1 MDATTLLGTIAPI
14 ITVIN
19 ILPQIHITYKTRDVN
34 GVSILTIYMI
44 MLANMLWF
52 IYGYII
58 NNIPIIITNVASFL
72 LNLYRAILYY
82 RFVKNNETVI

>member
-1 MDATTLLGTIAPI
+1 MDAITLLGTIAPI

-44 MLANMLWF
+44 MFANMLWLV
-52 IYGYII
+52 YGEII
-58 NNIPIIITNVASFL
+58 NNTPIILTNIASFL
-72 LNLYRAILYY
+72 LNLYRVILYY
-82 RFVKNNETVI
+82 RFK